1 VKSCVCD
8 PADKSEG
15 GEREG
20 KRGEKRG
27 ERYDEDVDGEEQD
40 AKDRCRASSPMVR
53 TRWFFNA
60 SCEGCFERDAAATR
74 ETPGDSR

>member
-1 VKSCVCD
+1 MRSCVCD
-8 PADKSEG
+8 PTDKTEG

-20 KRGEKRG
+20 DRGEKRG
-27 ERYDEDVDGEEQD
+27 ERDDEDADGEEQD
-40 AKDRCRASSPMVR
+40 AKDGCRARSPIVR

-60 SCEGCFERDAAATR
+60 SCEECLERDAAAG